1 MKNTLNFEEILK
13 PTAATFDSIAV
24 LVDADNAEI
33 GKMEALIEKISI
45 YGRITVRRVYGNW
58 QKEILKKWPEV
69 IKRLAF
75 NPQQQF
81 DYVKGK
87 NATDIALVIDAMELM
102 YTKLYDAFVIVS
114 SDSDYTPLCIKL
126 RESGLFVI
134 GAGRSTTSDSFKR
147 SCDEFIIMDAIAGA
161 EETLTPAET
170 PSPEEEATPT
180 PEPAMEAPEDEEA
193 ALRRLHKLLEDGAEV
208 EKWLEEDGFV
218 FVSTVGNY
226 IKRVWPEFDIKRF
239 GVKGL
244 TDFIAMYP
252 DRYEMRKGQRGKTI
266 VGYYRPKQ

>member
-1 MKNTLNFEEILK
+1 MKNILNFEQMVK
-13 PTAATFDSIAV
+13 PTAATYDSIAV
-24 LVDADNAEI
+24 LVDADNAEL

-58 QKEILKKWPEV
+58 QKDILKKWPEV

-102 YTKLYDAFVIVS
+102 HTKLYDAFVIVS

-126 RESGLFVI
+126 KESGIFVI

-147 SCDEFIIMDAIAGA
+147 SCDEFIIVDTMEG
-161 EETLTPAET
+161 
-170 PSPEEEATPT
+170 EEATHAEPMPEAT
-180 PEPAMEAPEDEEA
+180 PAPAPAEEAPAEESPESDEA
-193 ALRRLHKLLEDGAEV
+193 ALARLHKLLADGAEV

-226 IKRVWPEFDIKRF
+226 IKRVWPEFDVKRF

-252 DRYEMRKGQRGKTI
+252 DLYEMRKGQRGKTI
-266 VGYYRPKQ
+266 VGYYRPKK